1 MGEARPTPCKSAPA
15 AAGWGRGLLATA
27 AHGGERG
34 VPALWPCV
42 CTALADPLLCSEY
55 PRGSHSF
62 MWLGVW
68 AFAPPRKRLEE
79 PTMLTLFPGRG
90 LGPERMRL
98 II

>member
-1 MGEARPTPCKSAPA
+1 MGFLLS
-15 AAGWGRGLLATA
+15 GRVFVLRWLT
-27 AHGGERG
+27 RF
-34 VPALWPCV
+34 CV
-42 CTALADPLLCSEY
+42 LSEY
-55 PRGSHSF
+55 PWGSHSF

-68 AFAPPRKRLEE
+68 AFAPPRKRLEG